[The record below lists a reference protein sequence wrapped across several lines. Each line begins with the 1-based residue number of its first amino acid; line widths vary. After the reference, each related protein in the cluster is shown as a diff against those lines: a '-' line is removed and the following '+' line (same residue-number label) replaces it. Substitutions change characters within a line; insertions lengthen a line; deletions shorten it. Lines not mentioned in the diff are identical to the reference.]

1 MRILIPAIN
10 DGRPRQFV
18 QFCLVGLSGVG
29 VNMGVFWFFT
39 RIVGLTKPY
48 DLVALILGI
57 VASIFSNFILN
68 DIWTF
73 RDRKREGIKAALLRA
88 LKFNL
93 VSAGAL
99 VIYYA
104 IYTPLTRFTEIYD
117 MLALLIAIG
126 VGTIWNFSLSI
137 LWTWQK
143 KDRGISLSP

>member
-1 MRILIPAIN
+1 MRILLPAKN
-10 DGRPRQFV
+10 DVKPRRFV

-39 RIVGLTKPY
+39 RIVGLSEPY
-48 DLVALILGI
+48 DLVALILGV
-57 VASIFSNFILN
+57 VASIFSNFVLN

-73 RDRKREGIKAALLRA
+73 RDRKMRGIKATLLRA

-93 VSAGAL
+93 VSVGAL
-99 VIYYA
+99 VLYYA

-126 VGTIWNFSLSI
+126 VGTIWNFSLNI
-137 LWTWQK
+137 LWTWRK
-143 KDRGISLSP
+143 SDRDVSISP

>member
-1 MRILIPAIN
+1 M
-10 DGRPRQFV
+10 
-18 QFCLVGLSGVG
+18 GLSGVA

-39 RIVGLTKPY
+39 RIVGLSEPY

-73 RDRKREGIKAALLRA
+73 RDRKSRGIKAASLRA

-93 VSAGAL
+93 VSVGAIG
-99 VIYYA
+99 IYYA
-104 IYTPLTRFTEIYD
+104 VYTPLTRVLEMYN

-137 LWTWQK
+137 LWTWRK
-143 KDRGISLSP
+143 RDKVISISP